1 MLDYFTVDASAI
13 ADQQWKELTVIVPVR
28 YSESRDIIERL
39 NYLLQDRLL
48 EKYIDKVSFIV
59 VDDGSSTVAHE
70 KIKAKA
76 EDLGM
81 SYLYVD
87 ASDRPFSIA
96 RARNIGAMY
105 ARSTHIM
112 FMDVDLYPYDGF
124 YRDLIN
130 EIEIQNLNK
139 FANDFIMV
147 GVIYL
152 TKLGVEQYFQYGSD
166 IRKNMGINW
175 LLEEKDQL
183 IEKFSTG
190 TSVCIY
196 NRDIYLANGGNDES
210 FNEWGYEDLDFNLR
224 MIRQSRKFPMPQLI
238 CDDYKNFRHITEYK
252 GWKSAYR
259 LFGDMTFQKGI
270 VLFHIW
276 HDVDES
282 SSYMKTGRE
291 RNRRLFQERCESF
304 HDKKYLLS
312 PLPDPYEGKTLSFG
326 RSNPF
331 VANKSILPKL
341 GIIYYK
347 SENIFTTSSLLQY
360 IQDHH
365 IDRVLF
371 FNPYASDHRLEL
383 YNIIKENNI
392 PYIVAE
398 RGALRDS
405 VFFDPNGFNAESSS
419 YDAVNWDMP
428 LSSEEY
434 ELVSDYIKEEKSLS
448 VSLEEQAKRKSLSS
462 LYSDLNVP
470 LDKKILFV
478 PLQRPSDTVIKYFC
492 GDLGTYDSFLSLI
505 QDVANNIPPEWVVV
519 LKKHPLEDNYPQI
532 DGVIFSEANIK
543 DLIEISDSILV
554 INSGVGI
561 LSLLWEKPVMYAGEV
576 FYGDDRMNKKV
587 SAYEDVLRI
596 LDSSFQ
602 PDHETLYR
610 FLYFLIARFYSF
622 GKFTTTQIPWEDG
635 GRMTITKEIDFYQI
649 RNLGKRELNM
659 YVERDVRIK
668 SSSILFDRYKNSGMS
683 PALARHDNQLGK
695 EPSTKFQLSFLQ
707 KTGVF
712 IFRVLIGPFI
722 QSKKA
727 IKLRCNPREFFFDS
741 KNNFTRKVGK
751 LLRLI

>member
-1 MLDYFTVDASAI
+1 
-13 ADQQWKELTVIVPVR
+13 
-28 YSESRDIIERL
+28 
-39 NYLLQDRLL
+39 
-48 EKYIDKVSFIV
+48 
-59 VDDGSSTVAHE
+59 
-70 KIKAKA
+70 
-76 EDLGM
+76 
-81 SYLYVD
+81 
-87 ASDRPFSIA
+87 
-96 RARNIGAMY
+96 
-105 ARSTHIM
+105 
-112 FMDVDLYPYDGF
+112 
-124 YRDLIN
+124 
-130 EIEIQNLNK
+130 
-139 FANDFIMV
+139 
-147 GVIYL
+147 
-152 TKLGVEQYFQYGSD
+152 
-166 IRKNMGINW
+166 
-175 LLEEKDQL
+175 
-183 IEKFSTG
+183 
-190 TSVCIY
+190 
-196 NRDIYLANGGNDES
+196 
-210 FNEWGYEDLDFNLR
+210 
-224 MIRQSRKFPMPQLI
+224 
-238 CDDYKNFRHITEYK
+238 
-252 GWKSAYR
+252 
-259 LFGDMTFQKGI
+259 
-270 VLFHIW
+270 
-276 HDVDES
+276 
-282 SSYMKTGRE
+282 
-291 RNRRLFQERCESF
+291 
-304 HDKKYLLS
+304 
-312 PLPDPYEGKTLSFG
+312 
-326 RSNPF
+326 
-331 VANKSILPKL
+331 
-341 GIIYYK
+341 
-347 SENIFTTSSLLQY
+347 
-360 IQDHH
+360 
-365 IDRVLF
+365 
-371 FNPYASDHRLEL
+371 
-383 YNIIKENNI
+383 
-392 PYIVAE
+392 
-398 RGALRDS
+398 
-405 VFFDPNGFNAESSS
+405 
-419 YDAVNWDMP
+419 
-428 LSSEEY
+428 
-434 ELVSDYIKEEKSLS
+434 
-448 VSLEEQAKRKSLSS
+448 

-576 FYGDDRMNKKV
+576 FYGDDRINKKV

-683 PALARHDNQLGK
+683 PAIARHDNQLGK